1 MASVK
6 SNYIF
11 NLINTISGLLFPV
24 ITFPYVSRILMA
36 DGIGQVN
43 FYLSVISYIST
54 FSSLGIPIYAV
65 RAIARTKEDT
75 RERNKT
81 ALELLLLHTFFTLI
95 GYWVVFIL
103 ATSVSEMQ
111 ENIPLF
117 LLLSLNL
124 IFTTIGCEW
133 FFQGVEDF
141 KYITI
146 RGLIVKVVCVIFLF
160 LLVHDKSDLL
170 YYGMYSV
177 FGVVGGNIFN
187 FYRLHKYV
195 FPLQFRIKELKPFKH
210 FIPCSKILA
219 INLISSIFLQLDTV
233 MLGFMKGNAPVGYY
247 TAALKLTKMLMGI
260 NTSLCVV
267 LLPRFSSLVSSDD
280 KEALYK
286 LLSKS
291 LDFTYSL
298 SIPMVIGLIT
308 MAPTLVYL
316 FCGDSYYPS
325 ITTMR
330 ITAPIILTI
339 SISYL
344 LCQYL
349 FSLGHEMLSV
359 YTALT
364 SASINFI
371 INIALIPL
379 YEQDGA
385 AFATLLAESG
395 GMIAYII
402 LTRRFIK
409 IKFCN
414 RHLFNCLISA
424 FIMAVAIISL
434 YHLHLNHIV
443 NVIIMPYIGAS
454 IYISVLLLLHDQQVN
469 ELILLVKNKIIQK

>member
-11 NLINTISGLLFPV
+11 NLLNTISGLLFPI

-65 RAIARTKEDT
+65 RAIARTKDEVT
-75 RERNKT
+75 ERNKT
-81 ALELLLLHTFFTLI
+81 ALELLSLHAFFTLI
-95 GYWVVFIL
+95 GYLVVFIL

-133 FFQGVEDF
+133 FFQGIEDF

-146 RGLIVKVVCVIFLF
+146 RGLIVKVVCVILLF

-187 FYRLHKYV
+187 LYRLQKYV
-195 FPLQFRIKELKPFKH
+195 FPLRFRIRDLKPFKH

-219 INLISSIFLQLDTV
+219 INLISSVFLQLDTV
-233 MLGFMKGNAPVGYY
+233 MLGFMKGNASVGYY

-260 NTSLCVV
+260 TISLSVV
-267 LLPRFSSLVSSDD
+267 LLPRFSSLVSSND

-298 SIPMVIGLIT
+298 SIPIVIGLII

-325 ITTMR
+325 ISTMR

-339 SISYL
+339 GVSYL

-349 FSLGHEMLSV
+349 FSLGKEMLSV
-359 YTALT
+359 YTAII
-364 SASINFI
+364 SASVNFI
-371 INIALIPL
+371 INLTLIPL

-395 GMIAYII
+395 GMITYMI
-402 LTRRFIK
+402 LTHRFIK

-414 RHLFNCLISA
+414 RHLFNCLLGS
-424 FIMAVAIISL
+424 FIMAVAIMSL
-434 YHLHLNHIV
+434 YQFQLNEVV
-443 NVIIMPYIGAS
+443 NAIIMPCTGACL
-454 IYISVLLLLHDQQVN
+454 YISVLLLLRDQQAK
-469 ELILLVKNKIIQK
+469 ELILLAKNKFMSQ